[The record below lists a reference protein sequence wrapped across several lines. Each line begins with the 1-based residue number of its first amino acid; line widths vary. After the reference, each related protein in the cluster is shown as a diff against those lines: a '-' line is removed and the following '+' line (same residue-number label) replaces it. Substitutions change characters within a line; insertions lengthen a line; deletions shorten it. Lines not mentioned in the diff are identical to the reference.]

1 MKSDGPILLA
11 VLFLACGL
19 TLIFAYGH
27 GTAGASAAY
36 PVSAANVNL
45 SIATTGPAAIG
56 GLGLLTLGLIVL
68 AWALLC
74 AIVGL
79 FRRDDPEA
87 RLERMESRR
96 LAHEE
101 KLDRVE
107 RKRTERQDRMLERE
121 GRRLHVAVVPKE

>member
-45 SIATTGPAAIG
+45 SIATTGP
-56 GLGLLTLGLIVL
+56 

-121 GRRLHVAVVPKE
+121 GRRMHVAVVPKE